1 MPKKLYIILLR
12 KRIFL
17 IVMLILQLSLVVA
30 LIINGSRISV
40 WVEYALTIVSIFVV
54 IHVVGANTNNA
65 FKLIWVALILAFPVL
80 GGSLYLFFNHQPSMK
95 RLQND
100 FTLVDKKSRDL
111 FFLSND
117 IYESAC
123 KEAPVYR
130 LQMQYLQKLSGFP
143 VYGRTKADY
152 LTPGEMKFEALIE
165 ILKRAEKYIFLEY
178 FSIDS
183 GIMWNTI
190 LEILKEKASRGVDVR
205 IIYDDVGCLLLLP
218 KDYPKRLAEMGIK
231 GVVFNPMRPVLTS
244 KQNNR
249 DHRKIAVV
257 DGKVAITGGINLAD
271 EYINAFDKYGH
282 WKDSAVKIEG
292 EAAWSFTLMFLQL
305 WSVCTKTDE
314 DFSGFYPWRDEG
326 CDIPGDGFVQPYADS
341 PLDDERVSEN
351 VYLQIIGN
359 AKEYIYI
366 NTPYLVIDEI
376 MMNALTLAAKSG
388 VDVRMVTPHHPDKQY
403 VHIVTRSYYLDFI
416 KAGIKI
422 YEYSDG
428 FIHAKTFVSDDT
440 VATVGT
446 ANLDYR
452 SLYLSFECGVCL
464 YKSSTV
470 NEIRD
475 DFLKTL
481 ERCRLITE
489 NDCKGGRMS
498 HLMQDIMQLVAP
510 LL

>member
-17 IVMLILQLSLVVA
+17 VIMLLLQLGLIVA
-30 LIINGSRISV
+30 LIINGSRLSV
-40 WVEYALTIVSIFVV
+40 WIEYALTIISLFVA
-54 IHVVGANTNNA
+54 IHVVGENTNNA
-65 FKLIWVALILAFPVL
+65 YKLIWVALILALPVL
-80 GGSLYLFFNHQPSMK
+80 GGSLYLFFNYQPSMK

-100 FTLVDKKSRDL
+100 FALVIDKSKDL
-111 FFLSND
+111 FFLPDD
-117 IYESAC
+117 IYKSAC
-123 KEAPVYR
+123 EETPVYR
-130 LQMQYLQKLSGFP
+130 LLMQYLQKLAGFP
-143 VYGRTKADY
+143 VYGHTKAEY
-152 LTPGEMKFEALIE
+152 LTPGEIKFNALME
-165 ILKRAEKYIFLEY
+165 IIKKAEKYIFLEY
-178 FSIDS
+178 FSIES

-190 LEILKEKASRGVDVR
+190 LEILKEKAACGVEVR

-218 KDYPKRLAEMGIK
+218 KDYPESLAKMGIK
-231 GVVFNPMRPVLTS
+231 GMVFNPMRPVLTS
-244 KQNNR
+244 KQNTR

-271 EYINAFDKYGH
+271 EYINALDKYGH
-282 WKDSAVKIEG
+282 WKDSSVKVEG

-314 DFSGFYPWRDEG
+314 DFSQFYPWHESA
-326 CDIPGDGFVQPYADS
+326 CDIPGNGFIQPYADS

-366 NTPYLVIDEI
+366 NTPYLVIDDSMI
-376 MMNALTLAAKSG
+376 TALTLAAKSG
-388 VDVRMVTPHHPDKQY
+388 VDVRIVTPHHPDKQY
-403 VHIVTRSYYLDFI
+403 VHIITRSYYQEFI
-416 KAGIKI
+416 KAGIKV

-428 FIHAKTFVSDDT
+428 FIHSKTFVSDDI

-452 SLYLSFECGVCL
+452 SLYLSFECGACI
-464 YKSSTV
+464 YNSSTV
-470 NEIRD
+470 VVIRD
-475 DFLKTL
+475 DFIKTL

-489 NDCKGGRMS
+489 DDCKVGRVS
-498 HLMQDIMQLVAP
+498 HFIQDIMQLVAP